1 MTNYKKFKMFVAPP
15 KSQQQKIFSLLSAER
30 TDSSLGGR
38 NSLLL
43 SPGNLLKVGDKVQIL
58 NSRDAFSIHVS
69 INIYN

>member
-1 MTNYKKFKMFVAPP
+1 MTNYKKFKMFAPLP
-15 KSQQQKIFSLLSAER
+15 TKDFLLSSQPER
-30 TDSSLGGR
+30 PDSSLGGR

-58 NSRDAFSIHVS
+58 NSWDAFSIHVS

>member
-1 MTNYKKFKMFVAPP
+1 MTNYKKFKMFVPV
-15 KSQQQKIFSLLSAER
+15 SHSQQKISSFLTAER

>member
-1 MTNYKKFKMFVAPP
+1 MTNYKKFKMFVPLP
-15 KSQQQKIFSLLSAER
+15 TKDFLLSSLLLR
-30 TDSSLGGR
+30 PDSSLGGR

-58 NSRDAFSIHVS
+58 NSWDAFSIHVS